1 MAYEKV
7 KKHFAD
13 KGLGHRIT
21 VLKTSS
27 ATVDKAAEAIGCEAK
42 QIAKTLSFL
51 VDKEPILVVAAGN
64 VKMDNKKF
72 KKRFGTR
79 PKMIP
84 GDLVEEK
91 VGHGVGGVCPFVLK
105 PEVKVYL
112 DISLK
117 QNEIVYPAAGSE
129 NSLIELSIEELEEH
143 CSFQEWVDVSKSD
156 SRHE

>member
-1 MAYEKV
+1 MAYDKV
-7 KKHFAD
+7 KKYFAER
-13 KGLGHRIT
+13 GLENRIK

-27 ATVDKAAEAIGCEAK
+27 ATVEMAAEALDCEAK

-51 VDKEPILVVAAGN
+51 VEKSPVLVVAAGN

-72 KKRFGTR
+72 KSRFGTR

-84 GDLVEEK
+84 GKLVEEMI
-91 VGHGVGGVCPFVLK
+91 GHDVGGVCPFVLK

-112 DISLK
+112 DVSLK
-117 QNEIVYPAAGSE
+117 QNEIIYPAAGSE

-143 CSFQEWVDVSKSD
+143 CIFQEWVDVSKYQ
-156 SRHE
+156 

>member
-1 MAYEKV
+1 MAYDKV
-7 KKHFAD
+7 KEYFTE
-13 KGLGHRIT
+13 KGLENRIK

-27 ATVDKAAEAIGCEAK
+27 ATVEMAAEALGCEAK

-51 VDKEPILVVAAGN
+51 VEKSPVLVVAAGN

-72 KKRFGTR
+72 KSRFGTR

-84 GDLVEEK
+84 GKLVEK
-91 VGHGVGGVCPFVLK
+91 MVGHAVGGVCPFVVK

-117 QNEIVYPAAGSE
+117 QNEIIYPASGSE
-129 NSLIELSIEELEEH
+129 NSLVELTIEELEEH
-143 CSFQEWVDVSKSD
+143 CAFQDWIDVSKY
-156 SRHE
+156 